1 MGDLLDDFS
10 LCRIVRRAEA
20 SFHGL

>member
-1 MGDLLDDFS
+1 MRDLLDDFS
-10 LCRIVRRAEA
+10 LCRIVRHAEA

>member
-1 MGDLLDDFS
+1 MRDLLDDFS